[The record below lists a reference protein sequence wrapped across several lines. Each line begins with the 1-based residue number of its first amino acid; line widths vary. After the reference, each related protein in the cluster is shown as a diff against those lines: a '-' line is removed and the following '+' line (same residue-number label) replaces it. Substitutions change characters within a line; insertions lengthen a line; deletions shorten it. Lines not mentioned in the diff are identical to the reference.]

1 MTIVIATMCWPT
13 FLLSDTGS
21 SFSFGKNRKTTGIPE
36 EESVFHL
43 LAGCGASL
51 DSGTKKIAFELPL
64 RMREEAKKLKGR
76 YRDRDGLQSSHI
88 IRVAKRVFT
97 RGTSIVQV
105 PRVMDGNHAS
115 SSAPGAGSN
124 GALVLVIGSNGR
136 DRGVLVAMSVT
147 DRLASHVIT
156 AVEGITLETVMYM
169 INVHV
174 PV

>member
-1 MTIVIATMCWPT
+1 VKLLLEPGAGTLGAGGIV
-13 FLLSDTGS
+13 
-21 SFSFGKNRKTTGIPE
+21 
-36 EESVFHL
+36 
-43 LAGCGASL
+43 
-51 DSGTKKIAFELPL
+51 L
-64 RMREEAKKLKGR
+64 RGVVVAAYLHHVCSCPACS

-88 IRVAKRVFT
+88 IRVANRVFT

-124 GALVLVIGSNGR
+124 GALVLVKGSNGR